1 MIRLTLRQ
9 FRTEAI
15 VGFGALAAL
24 AVVVAVTGV
33 NLAQVNAAFQAGCTA
48 TGTCTSSVNP
58 IIRDD
63 AGLHTLLALVAIVAP
78 ASIGLFLG
86 APLVAGELET
96 GTFRLAW
103 TQSVTRRR
111 WIAVK
116 LALVG
121 LAALVISGLLTVMV
135 DWWQGPFDAASQD
148 IFNPLPFGFHG
159 IVPIGYTAFAF
170 ALGVTA
176 GVVLRRTVAAM
187 GATLVGFVAAR
198 IVVTTWIRPNLAAPL
213 HESLPLVT
221 ARPVIGVQAPAG
233 TLSLI
238 APQLNIPN
246 VWVYGAAVVDKSGH
260 PFTGHL
266 LDACPALGQLP
277 NVPPGPVI
285 QACLVRLSATF
296 HTAVTYQ
303 PASRFWPF
311 QLAETSIFLA
321 AALALCG
328 LAYWWLRRRYGW
340 RGRGRGCSWR

>member
-1 MIRLTLRQ
+1 MSI
-9 FRTEAI
+9 
-15 VGFGALAAL
+15 
-24 AVVVAVTGV
+24 
-33 NLAQVNAAFQAGCTA
+33 
-48 TGTCTSSVNP
+48 
-58 IIRDD
+58 
-63 AGLHTLLALVAIVAP
+63 VAIVAP
-78 ASIGLFLG
+78 AVIGLFLG

-111 WIAVK
+111 WLAVK
-116 LALVG
+116 LGVVG
-121 LAALVISGLLTVMV
+121 LVAVAMGGLLTWMV

-148 IFNPLPFGFHG
+148 IFNPLPFGLHG

-176 GVVLRRTVAAM
+176 GVLLRRTVPAM
-187 GATLVGFVAAR
+187 ATTLGGFVAAR
-198 IVVTTWIRPNLAAPL
+198 VAVTTWVRPNLAAPL

-238 APQLNIPN
+238 APQLNVPN
-246 VWVYGAAVVDKSGH
+246 GWVYSAAVVDKSGH
-260 PFTGHL
+260 TFAGHL
-266 LDACPALGQLP
+266 LDTCPALGQLP

-285 QACLVRLSATF
+285 QSCIVKLAASF

-311 QLAETSIFLA
+311 QLAETGIFLA
-321 AALALCG
+321 AALVLCG
-328 LAYWWLRRRYGW
+328 LAYWWLRRTYG
-340 RGRGRGCSWR
+340 